1 MSLFEQIQADMK
13 NALKGGRKTELSTLR
28 LLVSDLRNAE
38 KTKKQPIDDPEVI
51 EIVQRQ
57 IKRRKEA
64 AEQYDQAGRDELAS
78 KELEELDILKNY
90 LPMQLTEDEVRNIV
104 RSAINESAAQ
114 GPSDMGKVMGKVMPQ
129 VKGKTDG
136 SLVSTVV
143 KEELAKI

>member
-136 SLVSTVV
+136 SLVSAVV